1 MNLLHADVTTRLIFN
16 DAVADTDDGF
26 RYSSVMGQV
35 FGYARVSTGEQN
47 LQMQF
52 DALLEAGCDRIL
64 TEKASASGER
74 PELTHLFDLLR
85 AGDTVVVWRLDR
97 LGRSVHDLIELV
109 EDLQS
114 RGVAL
119 KSIRETID
127 TSSAGGRLVVH
138 VFAAL
143 AEFERDLIR
152 ERTVAGLASA
162 RARGRMGGRPRAL
175 SPDQARLARSAF
187 NAGET
192 SVNDIAAAL
201 GVARSTIYRE
211 LRRSA
216 TD

>member
-1 MNLLHADVTTRLIFN
+1 
-16 DAVADTDDGF
+16 
-26 RYSSVMGQV
+26 MGQI
-35 FGYARVSTGEQN
+35 FGYARVSTSEQN
-47 LQMQF
+47 SQMQF

-74 PELTHLFDLLR
+74 PELAHLFDLLR
-85 AGDTVVVWRLDR
+85 PGDTVVVWRLDR

-109 EDLQS
+109 EDLQK
-114 RGVAL
+114 RQVAL
-119 KSIRETID
+119 KSLRETID

-152 ERTVAGLASA
+152 ERTVAGLAAA

-175 SPDQARLARSAF
+175 SPDQARIARSAY
-187 NAGET
+187 NTGES
-192 SVNDIAAAL
+192 SVGDIAAAL

-211 LRRSA
+211 LRRSPKG
-216 TD
+216 

>member
-1 MNLLHADVTTRLIFN
+1 
-16 DAVADTDDGF
+16 
-26 RYSSVMGQV
+26 MGQV

-64 TEKASASGER
+64 TEKASARGER
-74 PELTHLFDLLR
+74 PELTHLVDLLR
-85 AGDTVVVWRLDR
+85 AGDTVLVWRLDR
-97 LGRSVHDLIELV
+97 LGRSVHHLIELV

-119 KSIRETID
+119 KSLRETID
-127 TSSAGGRLVVH
+127 TSSPGGRLVVH

-152 ERTVAGLASA
+152 ERTAGLASA
-162 RARGRMGGRPRAL
+162 RARGRIGGRPRSL

-187 NAGET
+187 NAGGT

-201 GVARSTIYRE
+201 GVARSTMYRE